1 MKHLYLLLFGWILC
15 GKVFASPAYPGRVPV
30 VLPSGDTVYVRLRGD
45 EFLKWAET
53 EDGYTLLRDSFG
65 EWTYAVPS
73 PVTGKAMASEWKL
86 LGKAGK
92 SAAAFSDF
100 LRTVPRRLMPQKHG
114 CAGAGR
120 PRGFRSGRQ
129 PLRLWASA
137 GCWSY

>member
-53 EDGYTLLRDSFG
+53 EDGYTLLRDSLG
-65 EWTYAVPS
+65 EWTYAEPS
-73 PVTGKAMASEWKL
+73 PITGKAVASKWKL
-86 LGKAGK
+86 QGETGE
-92 SAAAFSDF
+92 STAAFSDF
-100 LRTVPRRLMPQKHG
+100 LRTVPRHLEVDA
-114 CAGAGR
+114 AGAGR